1 MSDAACRVL
10 ALSGAARRESLN
22 TKLLRVAA
30 AALEKRG
37 ASVEFTTLADFA
49 MPVYDGD
56 LEAASGPPEGA
67 LRLAERLAAN
77 EALLIASPE
86 YNMSVPGALKNA
98 IDWISRVKPNRL
110 AGKTTLL
117 ISASPALV
125 GGNRGLWALR
135 VPLEVL
141 GARVLPEMFSLAQAH
156 EAFDAEGKLVKE
168 SLAGRLDEMVGKL
181 QAVTCALRDVG

>member
-1 MSDAACRVL
+1 MSESPCRVL
-10 ALSGAARRESLN
+10 ALSGAARRESFN
-22 TKLLRVAA
+22 TKLLRIAA
-30 AALEKRG
+30 EALRRRG
-37 ASVEFTTLADFA
+37 AIVELATLADFS

-56 LEAASGPPEGA
+56 LEEASGPPDGA

-77 EALLIASPE
+77 EALLVASPE
-86 YNMSVPGALKNA
+86 YNFSVPGALKNA

-117 ISASPALV
+117 LSASPSLV

-135 VPLEVL
+135 VPLEGL

-156 EAFDAEGKLVKE
+156 EAFDADGKLVKE
-168 SLAGRLDEMVGKL
+168 SLATRLDEMVGKL
-181 QAVTCALRDVG
+181 QAIACALRDVR